1 MIFVTLGTQKFQMN
15 RLVKAVDELAESG
28 RVGEDFFIQSGVST
42 YKAKHCECKDFMDS
56 SKYVENINNCSV
68 LVTHAGVGT
77 IVTALKLGKPVVV
90 VPRLAKFNEHVD
102 DHQTQIAK
110 AFSDKGC
117 VLSCENVDELA
128 DYIEKAKTYEFKPYD
143 VKQGNVE
150 ETILHFMSMFD

>member
-102 DHQTQIAK
+102 VSLSFILGMLPGKESTSEVDTDHSTVR
-110 AFSDKGC
+110 
-117 VLSCENVDELA
+117 VL
-128 DYIEKAKTYEFKPYD
+128 IIK
-143 VKQGNVE
+143 
-150 ETILHFMSMFD
+150 

>member
-15 RLVKAVDELAESG
+15 RLVKAVDELAGNG
-28 RVGEDFFIQSGVST
+28 RVDESILIQSGVSS
-42 YKAKHCECKDFMDS
+42 YKPRHCEFKDFMDS
-56 SKYVENINNCSV
+56 SKYVENISNCSV
-68 LVTHAGVGT
+68 LITHAGVGT
-77 IVTALKLGKPVVV
+77 IVTALKLGKPVIV

-102 DHQTQIAK
+102 DHQMQIAK

-128 DYIEKAKTYEFKPYD
+128 EYIEKAKTYQFKKYD

-150 ETILHFMSMFD
+150 ETILHFMSMFS